1 MQYDTDLLQ
10 LLCGRASSLELLPG
24 VTLAVDRT
32 RLVLRTTTHQLLLA
46 PYEQQLDTVYALA
59 HQMITPYP
67 SQSSHAN

>member
-1 MQYDTDLLQ
+1 MQYDLRLF
-10 LLCGRASSLELLPG
+10 CGRASSLELLPG

-46 PYEQQLDTVYALA
+46 PYEQQLDAVYALA
-59 HQMITPYP
+59 HQMITHPYP